1 MVRNANDL
9 RAMAQIG
16 SDAAIQYVEANGYE
30 ARVMRWKLRIDIPV
44 NVEDRAAQTTAIM
57 YIWAAMSSYDLGKL
71 CREWLA
77 YGYELSAAAVLEA
90 CTGEDGQKP
99 APSLVG
105 SEV

>member
-16 SDAAIQYVEANGYE
+16 ADAAIQYVEANGYE
-30 ARVMRWKLRIDIPV
+30 ARVMRWKLRIEIPMDV
-44 NVEDRAAQTTAIM
+44 AERTAQTTAIM
-57 YIWAAMSSYDLGKL
+57 YIWNAMSGYDLGKL

-77 YGYELSAAAVLEA
+77 YGCNLDATTVLEA
-90 CTGEDGQKP
+90 CTDEAGQKP
-99 APSLVG
+99 APSLTG

>member
-30 ARVMRWKLRIDIPV
+30 ARVMRWKLRIEIPV
-44 NVEDRAAQTTAIM
+44 DVAERTAQTTAIM
-57 YIWAAMSSYDLGKL
+57 YIWNAMSGYDLGKL

-77 YGYELSAAAVLEA
+77 YGYDLGAAAVLEA
-90 CTGEDGQKP
+90 CTDEAGQKP
-99 APSLVG
+99 TPSVTG